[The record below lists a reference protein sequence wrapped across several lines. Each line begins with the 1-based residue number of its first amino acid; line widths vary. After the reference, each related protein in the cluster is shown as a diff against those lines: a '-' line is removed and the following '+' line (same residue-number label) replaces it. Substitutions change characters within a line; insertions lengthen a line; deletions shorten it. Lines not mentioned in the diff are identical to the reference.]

1 MSELGYSK
9 GREAGGGGGGG
20 VSPSGNTGICIPLS
34 SVTGWKR
41 WRDVGATHSG
51 ELWQGCGRGSGISD
65 AMLQD
70 LTITP
75 RHLASAGRR
84 GDAK

>member
-1 MSELGYSK
+1 MWELGYSK
-9 GREAGGGGGGG
+9 GRRRGGGSG

-34 SVTGWKR
+34 SVTGWER
-41 WRDVGATHSG
+41 WRDVGATHSR

-75 RHLASAGRR
+75 CHLASAGRR